1 MTKAIRIHRN
11 GEPDE
16 MRWEDVE
23 LPAPGPGEVRVRHTA
38 IALNYSDVNV
48 RRGGFYLTPPSAF
61 PLILGNEAAGVVAT
75 VGAGVRDVRAGE
87 RVAYVGV
94 GGPFYE
100 RTGSYA
106 EERNVPASCLIKLPD
121 GISEHQAA
129 ALLLKGLTASL
140 VINRIFTPKAG
151 ETILIH
157 AAASGVGLLLCQWAK
172 HLGATVIGTAGTA
185 EKAKLVLEHGCDHA
199 ILYRDVDFVAAVKAI
214 VPGGVHA
221 VYDGV
226 GKDTFIPS
234 FDCTRPF
241 GMLVNYGNAS
251 GHSICCCWPR
261 RDRFRYAVRHLVRTL
276 PIRTIIALRA
286 MSSSI
291 SSSVMCCASKPAIA
305 TRCAML
311 RRRIA
316 ISKHGAPWARRS
328 SSRDGVLLPSAG
340 RPERF
345 GDRRIER
352 EHDLAAGF
360 AAGQFDIRIVH
371 RCKRIDRGQ
380 RHDDLTPRDQVRDE
394 GERFAR

>member
-251 GHSICCCWPR
+251 GHVPPLDLLLLAKKGSLSVCRPAFSSHVADPDDYRAACDELFDLVK
-261 RDRFRYAVRHLVRTL
+261 RDVLRVETGHSY
-276 PIRTIIALRA
+276 ALRDA
-286 MSSSI
+286 
-291 SSSVMCCASKPAIA
+291 AEAH
-305 TRCAML
+305 RDL
-311 RRRIA
+311 E
-316 ISKHGAPWARRS
+316 ARRTVGS
-328 SSRDGVLLPSAG
+328 TVLVP
-340 RPERF
+340 
-345 GDRRIER
+345 
-352 EHDLAAGF
+352 
-360 AAGQFDIRIVH
+360 
-371 RCKRIDRGQ
+371 
-380 RHDDLTPRDQVRDE
+380 
-394 GERFAR
+394 